1 MRENKGI
8 SEYKR
13 LKSKKSFYEKYI
25 EIFVGTKNL
34 FKFIKYEIIITLF
47 SNIPGAIGLFLRKI
61 FYRFI
66 FKKVGKGV
74 VFGKGMTI
82 RHPYKIEIGDN
93 SVFDDNTVLDAKGD
107 EDSGISIGKN
117 FILARNGM
125 LVCKGGKIII
135 GDNVSIGGNTY
146 IISETKI
153 EFGSHILVAG
163 NSYIIAG
170 GNHSFKRRDV
180 PIIEQESYSKG
191 GIKICSDVWIGAGV
205 VIIDGVKIGKG
216 AIVGASSLV
225 LKNVPEYTIVG
236 GVPAKVIKERP

>member
-1 MRENKGI
+1 MHKNKGI

-13 LKSKKSFYEKYI
+13 LKSKKSFYEKYVD
-25 EIFVGTKNL
+25 IFVGTKSL

-74 VFGKGMTI
+74 VFGRGMTI

-93 SVFDDNTVLDAKGD
+93 CVFDDNTVLDAKGD
-107 EDSGISIGKN
+107 DESGISIGKN

-125 LVCKGGKIII
+125 LVCKGGRIEI
-135 GDNVSIGGNTY
+135 GDDVSIGGNTY
-146 IISETKI
+146 VISETIVK
-153 EFGSHILVAG
+153 FGSNILVAG
-163 NSYIIAG
+163 NTYIVAG
-170 GNHSFKRRDV
+170 GNHRFERRDI
-180 PIIEQESYSKG
+180 PIIEQDSYSKG
-191 GIKICSDVWIGAGV
+191 GIEIKESVWIGANV
-205 VIIDGVKIGKG
+205 TIIDGVKIGKG

-225 LKNVPEYTIVG
+225 LKDVPEYTIVG